1 MKKTLWTKN
10 FTLLTVATILGAA
23 GGIAGNFALSFYV
36 FEETGSTFASALL
49 IAINIIPNFI
59 IPLFAS
65 PIMDRLPR
73 KPFLVGG
80 DFINGILYALAGIYL
95 LNFRFTYIGYLLFSL
110 LLSCLSAFDYLA
122 YQSIYPNMITEGF
135 EEKGY
140 TVSGMIY
147 PVMQVVVAPVAAV
160 LLKTI
165 GVANILLIQGGL
177 SIVAAVTESKIKIT
191 EINRME
197 DEKFSISLWWK
208 DIKSA
213 AGYLKKEKGLLNIF
227 IYMAATNGI
236 ASGYSPLLVAFFSTV
251 KGFTVA
257 MYSFFSAAEFIGRSI
272 GGIFH
277 YNFEIPQKKK
287 FSFAFFVY
295 QTYELIDTILLWIPY
310 PFMLL
315 NRGICGFLGINS
327 ATLRQSAVQRYIP
340 DEYRS
345 RINAFDSMLSSVSGG
360 VISLAVGAMGEVLNY
375 RLCVSICGIFTSLV
389 LWVTIWRR
397 RNYIRRIYNARE
409 NAA

>member
-23 GGIAGNFALSFYV
+23 GGIAGNFALPFYV